1 MTETR
6 QERRQRLAVSP
17 LIAEA
22 PPLEPWQADRIATIW
37 RANPKPST
45 HQTVRAA

>member
-6 QERRQRLAVSP
+6 QERRVRLATSP
-17 LIAEA
+17 LITEA

-37 RANPKPST
+37 RVSPKPST
-45 HQTVRAA
+45 QPVRAA